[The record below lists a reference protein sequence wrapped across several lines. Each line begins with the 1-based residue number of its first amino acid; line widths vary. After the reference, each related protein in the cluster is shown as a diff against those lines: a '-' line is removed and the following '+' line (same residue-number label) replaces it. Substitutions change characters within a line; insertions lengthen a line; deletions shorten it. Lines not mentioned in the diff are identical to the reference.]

1 MVVATNERRED
12 EEQTLRG
19 EEEEEDK
26 ALRAANEANMMV
38 CARTRRDKMKKVRHK
53 FHPENGFNSY
63 HHSHTKKRPCARI
76 ASRKREKMG
85 LTTMDSLWWGSV
97 FVFGGGC
104 VAAVRTGASKDSAY
118 GKWKQKREEKE
129 ALKAWEEKK
138 RKKGGKK

>member
-53 FHPENGFNSY
+53 FHPQNGFTFVS
-63 HHSHTKKRPCARI
+63 SFTHTKETLHAHSI
-76 ASRKREKMG
+76 A
-85 LTTMDSLWWGSV
+85 
-97 FVFGGGC
+97 
-104 VAAVRTGASKDSAY
+104 
-118 GKWKQKREEKE
+118 
-129 ALKAWEEKK
+129 
-138 RKKGGKK
+138 

>member
-38 CARTRRDKMKKVRHK
+38 CARTRRDKMKNVRHK
-53 FHPENGFNSY
+53 FHPQNGFNSY
-63 HHSHTKKRPCARI
+63 HHSHTQKRPCTRI
-76 ASRKREKMG
+76 ASRKQEKMG

-129 ALKAWEEKK
+129 ALKALEEKK
-138 RKKGGKK
+138 KKKGGKK

>member
-1 MVVATNERRED
+1 
-12 EEQTLRG
+12 
-19 EEEEEDK
+19 
-26 ALRAANEANMMV
+26 
-38 CARTRRDKMKKVRHK
+38 MKKVRHK

-63 HHSHTKKRPCARI
+63 HHSHTKKRPCTRI
-76 ASRKREKMG
+76 VSRKQEKMG

-129 ALKAWEEKK
+129 ALKALEEKK
-138 RKKGGKK
+138 KKKKGGKK

>member
-1 MVVATNERRED
+1 
-12 EEQTLRG
+12 
-19 EEEEEDK
+19 
-26 ALRAANEANMMV
+26 MMV

-53 FHPENGFNSY
+53 FHPQNGFNSY

-129 ALKAWEEKK
+129 ALKALEEKK
-138 RKKGGKK
+138 KKKGGKK